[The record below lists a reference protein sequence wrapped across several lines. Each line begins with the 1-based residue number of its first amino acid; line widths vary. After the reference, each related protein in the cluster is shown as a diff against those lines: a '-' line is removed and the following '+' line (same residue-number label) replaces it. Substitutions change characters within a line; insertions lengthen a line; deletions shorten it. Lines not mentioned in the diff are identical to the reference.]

1 MTALLT
7 YSPNPCALI
16 LCYSLEM
23 IDSLSKQF
31 KYVAVVKRLGFVDFC
46 IPRYARTSLALTLR
60 FGLWVIPAAMY
71 AYA

>member
-1 MTALLT
+1 
-7 YSPNPCALI
+7 
-16 LCYSLEM
+16 M